1 MTLAEVLVGMF
12 VLACGVLAVIAAE
25 IYLARSER
33 GTRGRQ
39 EASFL
44 ASNLMNERL
53 ALDFSLNFSRPRTPV
68 SDHLSYALDEH
79 LTAADLKEITV
90 SIYFLDSSEWRQY
103 DLSTCLCNAQ

>member
-33 GTRGRQ
+33 GTRARQ

-44 ASNLMNERL
+44 ANNLMNERL
-53 ALDFSLNFSRPRTPV
+53 ALDYSLNLNRGRTAV
-68 SDHLSYALDEH
+68 NERLSYALDEH
-79 LTAADLKEITV
+79 PIASDLKQITI
-90 SIYFLDSSEWRQY
+90 SIYFLDNSEWRQY